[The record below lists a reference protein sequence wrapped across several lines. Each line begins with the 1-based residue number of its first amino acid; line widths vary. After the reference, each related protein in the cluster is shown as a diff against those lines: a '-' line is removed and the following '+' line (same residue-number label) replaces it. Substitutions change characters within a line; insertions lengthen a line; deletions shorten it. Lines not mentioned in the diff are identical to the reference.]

1 MEQEFMYHFM
11 NFIRLFK
18 GNELLKHSSILF
30 AASVTAG
37 LLNYLFQLYVGRMLG
52 PSDYGIYSSLVALL
66 YIMSVPS
73 STIQTSVAKLVS
85 DHSSEPE
92 KIKYLLKYVFRKLTL
107 IALPVSVLFFI
118 SSIYIADFLKINSNM
133 YFFILSILL
142 FISFL
147 APVLIGTLQGMQMFV
162 HMGINNVA
170 GTFFKLLSGIILVY
184 FGFGVNGALLAL
196 FIGSLLALLLAFMPL
211 HFLKE
216 SKEVNGNIRLLNY
229 SMVVLLATIGL
240 TFVTNADMLI
250 VKHYLSDK
258 EAGYYAAAGLL
269 GKIVLFAT
277 APIAMVMFPKA
288 TVMDQKNHNGSNLLR
303 NSLLYTG
310 SISFF
315 IVALFILV
323 PEFIVKLLFGP
334 EFMEINSLLVY
345 FAAGTAFFSLANT
358 FVFYDLATRKYRFL
372 YVLGAVSV
380 LEVVLISLFHDSSL
394 TVVRILFA
402 LMGILFLGVW
412 FSEKR

>member
-1 MEQEFMYHFM
+1 MYHFM
-11 NFIRLFK
+11 DFIKLFK
-18 GNELLKHSSILF
+18 GNDLLKHSSILF
-30 AASVTAG
+30 AASIITG

-85 DHSSEPE
+85 DHSWEPE

-107 IALPVSVLFFI
+107 ISLPVSVIFFI
-118 SSIYIADFLKINSNM
+118 LSFFIADFLKINSKM
-133 YFFILSILL
+133 YFFILSVLL

-147 APVLIGTLQGMQMFV
+147 APVLTGTLQGMQMFSQ
-162 HMGINNVA
+162 MGINSVA
-170 GTFFKLLSGIILVY
+170 GTFFKLLSGVILVY
-184 FGFGVNGALLAL
+184 FGFGVNGALLAV
-196 FIGSLLALLLAFMPL
+196 FIGSLLGLLLAFMPL
-211 HFLKE
+211 HFLKG
-216 SKEVNGNIRLLNY
+216 SKEVNGNIKLLNY
-229 SMVVLLATIGL
+229 SMIVLLATIGL
-240 TFVTNADMLI
+240 TFVTNVDMLI

-258 EAGYYAAAGLL
+258 EAGYYAAAALL

-310 SISFF
+310 SISFC
-315 IVALFILV
+315 IVLLFIIS

-334 EFMEINSLLVY
+334 EFVEINGLLVY
-345 FAAGTAFFSLANT
+345 FAAGMALFSLSNT

-380 LEVVLISLFHDSSL
+380 MEVALISMFHDSSL
-394 TVVRILFA
+394 SVVRILFA
-402 LMGILFLGVW
+402 LMAILFVGIC
-412 FSEKR
+412 FSEKRF

>member
-1 MEQEFMYHFM
+1 MD
-11 NFIRLFK
+11 FIKLFK
-18 GNELLKHSSILF
+18 GNDLLKHSSILF
-30 AASVTAG
+30 AASILTG
-37 LLNYLFQLYVGRMLG
+37 LLNYLFQLYVGRRLG

-85 DHSSEPE
+85 DHSWEPE
-92 KIKYLLKYVFRKLTL
+92 KIKYLLKFVFRKLTL
-107 IALPVSVLFFI
+107 ISLPISVIFFI
-118 SSIYIADFLKINSNM
+118 LSFFIADFLKINSKM
-133 YFFILSILL
+133 YFFILSVLL

-147 APVLIGTLQGMQMFV
+147 APVLTGTLQGMQMFTQ
-162 HMGINNVA
+162 MGINSVA

-184 FGFGVNGALLAL
+184 SGFGVNGALLAVL
-196 FIGSLLALLLAFMPL
+196 IGSLLALLLAFMPL
-211 HFLKE
+211 HFLKG
-216 SKEVNGNIRLLNY
+216 SKEVNGNIRLLDY
-229 SMVVLLATIGL
+229 SMIVLLATIGL
-240 TFVTNADMLI
+240 TFVTNVDMLI

-258 EAGYYAAAGLL
+258 EAGYYAAAALL

-288 TVMDQKNHNGSNLLR
+288 TVLNQKNHNGSNLLR

-315 IVALFILV
+315 IVVLFIIA
-323 PEFIVKLLFGP
+323 PEFIVRLLFGP
-334 EFMEINSLLVY
+334 EFVEISGLLVY
-345 FAAGTAFFSLANT
+345 FAAGMALFSLSNT
-358 FVFYDLATRKYRFL
+358 FVFYDLARRKYRFL

-380 LEVVLISLFHDSSL
+380 LEVALISLFHDSSL

-402 LMGILFLGVW
+402 LMAILLAGVW
-412 FSEKR
+412 FSEKRIS